1 MSLVNENK
9 PPVAFVEQDE
19 EEKLSRKVMVWINKF
34 PDIPPEVDT
43 IRYETLKDDVTCM
56 ALSTIQGAYI
66 TQKYILGGHQAEYQ
80 FKVIYRIKPGKSMD
94 ARLKAD
100 ELLDKLGVWASRN
113 KPDLG
118 EGIRA
123 LRSEPTTQSSLY
135 AIYENG
141 DEDHQILM
149 KLTYEVI

>member
-1 MSLVNENK
+1 MSLISENK
-9 PPVAFVEQDE
+9 TPLAFVEQAE
-19 EEKLSRKVMVWINKF
+19 EEKMSRKVMVWINTF

-43 IRYETLKDDVTCM
+43 IRYESLKDDVTSM

-66 TQKYILGGHQAEYQ
+66 TRRYILGGHEAEYQ
-80 FKVIYRIKPGKSMD
+80 FKVIYRIKPGNSMD

-123 LRSEPTTQSSLY
+123 LRATPTSQSSLY

>member
-1 MSLVNENK
+1 MKSEQKTLT
-9 PPVAFVEQDE
+9 FVEQAE
-19 EEKLSRKVMVWINKF
+19 EERLSRSVLIWLNTF
-34 PDIPPEVDT
+34 PDIPLDISMIE
-43 IRYETLKDDVTCM
+43 YEALKDDATSM

-66 TQKYILGGHQAEYQ
+66 TKRYILGGHQAEYQ
-80 FKVIYRIKPGKSMD
+80 FKVIYRIKPGGLPD
-94 ARLKAD
+94 ERLKAD

-118 EGIRA
+118 DLHV
-123 LRSEPTTQSSLY
+123 LRVGPTAQSSLF
-135 AIYENG
+135 AMYENG

>member
-1 MSLVNENK
+1 MSLVSENK
-9 PPVAFVEQDE
+9 PPVAFVEQAE
-19 EEKLSRKVMVWINKF
+19 EDKLSRKVMVWVNKF
-34 PDIPPEVDT
+34 PGIPPEVDT
-43 IRYETLKDDVTCM
+43 IRYETLKDDVTSM

-66 TQKYILGGHQAEYQ
+66 TRRYILGGHEAEYQ
-80 FKVIYRIKPGKSMD
+80 FKVIYRIKPGNSMD

-123 LRSEPTTQSSLY
+123 LRVTPTTQSSLY

-149 KLTYEVI
+149 KMTYEVI